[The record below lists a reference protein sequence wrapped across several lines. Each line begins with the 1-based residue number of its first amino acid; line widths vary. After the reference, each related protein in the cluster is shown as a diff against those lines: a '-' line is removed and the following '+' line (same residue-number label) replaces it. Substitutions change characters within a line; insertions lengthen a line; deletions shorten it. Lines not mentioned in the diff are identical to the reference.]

1 MDAGWRKLLLVLG
14 TVPIT
19 LLDITF
25 QDFTEIFK
33 CDGYAAMLASAAT
46 AAAAA
51 VAAVKMSLAAIEA
64 ITGATQGQYDF
75 GIVVINC
82 DGTGYRSQGL

>member
-1 MDAGWRKLLLVLG
+1 
-14 TVPIT
+14 
-19 LLDITF
+19 
-25 QDFTEIFK
+25 
-33 CDGYAAMLASAAT
+33 MLASAAT
-46 AAAAA
+46 AAAVA

-82 DGTGYRSQGL
+82 DGTGFRSQGL

>member
-1 MDAGWRKLLLVLG
+1 
-14 TVPIT
+14 
-19 LLDITF
+19 
-25 QDFTEIFK
+25 
-33 CDGYAAMLASAAT
+33 MLASAAT